1 MKYSD
6 LIEAVGQAD
15 ETSTWRVGNPA
26 RFAAAFEMDLSKP
39 MTLMGFK
46 VIADRKLGDSD
57 VRFVR
62 PCGAET
68 AFVLARSPC
77 GDDGLPLGRVESA
90 DVARDLTD
98 GRHLVAALNARGIA
112 WSPISYRSMQ
122 IPAVLRAGWDCATAT
137 AGLPAPQLSERYA
150 SWPGSPFPD
159 GVDPEDFA

>member
-77 GDDGLPLGRVESA
+77 GDDGLPLGRLESA
-90 DVARDLTD
+90 DSPRDLTNV
-98 GRHLVAALNARGIA
+98 RHFLAALRARGIA
-112 WSPISYRSMQ
+112 WSPIAFGDKT
-122 IPAVLRAGWDCATAT
+122 IPAVLREGWDCAGT
-137 AGLPAPQLSERYA
+137 AGLPKPQLGDRYA
-150 SWPGSPFPD
+150 CWPDIPFPPGS
-159 GVDPEDFA
+159 DPEDFA